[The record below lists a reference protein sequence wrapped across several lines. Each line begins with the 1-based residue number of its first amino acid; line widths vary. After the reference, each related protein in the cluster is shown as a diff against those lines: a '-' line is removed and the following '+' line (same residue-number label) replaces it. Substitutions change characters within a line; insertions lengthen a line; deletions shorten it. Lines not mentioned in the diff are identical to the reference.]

1 MNKRIFLVITLI
13 AVASLCAFS
22 QKGKKFYKAGNKFFE
37 MMKYEDAVSQ
47 YSSAI
52 GIEPSNPTFYFAR
65 GKAYE
70 ALFKN
75 NEAKADFEKTTVFSP
90 KNVDAYV
97 KLGTICNKLGLYND
111 ALVYLNHATGL
122 DRRNKAA
129 YPEKVI
135 TLLNL
140 EKYDQALKSSDTAL
154 ILIKDDPMTFYQRGL
169 IYSKLNNDFS
179 ARKEFEK
186 AIAKDKKHVRTP
198 ACSGR
203 TSFKGR

>member
-1 MNKRIFLVITLI
+1 MNKRIFLIITII
-13 AVASLCAFS
+13 AIASLCAFS

-37 MMKYEDAVSQ
+37 TMKYEDAVSQ

-52 GIEPSNPTFYFAR
+52 GMEPSNPSFYFAR

-70 ALFKN
+70 ALYKN
-75 NEAKADFEKTTVFSP
+75 NEAKADFEKTTIFSP
-90 KNVDAYV
+90 KYVDAYV

-111 ALVYLNHATGL
+111 AIAYLIHATGL

-140 EKYDQALKSSDTAL
+140 AKYDQALKSSDTAL
-154 ILIKDDPMTFYQRGL
+154 ILIKDSPMAYYWRGI
-169 IYSKLNNDFS
+169 IYSNLNNDFA

-186 AIAKDKKHVRTP
+186 AIA
-198 ACSGR
+198 
-203 TSFKGR
+203 